1 MNIKKSPIVL
11 GFEVMLVRVCTFPK
25 LKPYY
30 ADLVKVL
37 LLRLKRG
44 VSCVIAVEFS
54 KFATA
59 KQLRS
64 KQETP
69 LTFPDLI
76 YYKKG
81 WD

>member
-1 MNIKKSPIVL
+1 
-11 GFEVMLVRVCTFPK
+11 MLFRVSTFPK
-25 LKPYY
+25 LKTYY
-30 ADLVKVL
+30 ADLLKVL

-59 KQLRS
+59 KQPCS
-64 KQETP
+64 KQEIP

-76 YYKKG
+76 YHKKG
-81 WD
+81 WDEAIFYYATDR